1 MSTEKDFLQKV
12 LRREKERLD
21 NLSVIGGFNHFIKN
35 HLAEILPSELIE
47 KAEGYPLFTKN
58 EKTKFLREIESAI
71 LTSKKSSSTV
81 VHKKESFSLQK
92 KSLNLEMPI
101 RYLKGVG
108 PALEKK
114 LNRLNI
120 KTLEDLIYFFPRTYR
135 DRGHPT
141 TINMLREGMLQTIE
155 GKIISVRKKNIRKGT
170 LLKITIGDNTG
181 LADLL
186 CFNQAYLSKILRP
199 GTKILVTGRFRK
211 SPTSNRMETSNFEYE
226 PASQSKKE
234 NFEKI
239 VPIYSLTKGLSQKK
253 IRSLVEYALQN
264 YLPSLEETLPE
275 ETLQRLKLL
284 PKKEAIY
291 LLHNPGEGNI
301 EELLQRRSKAH
312 LTLIFEEFILFALSL
327 KLRKNKLQKLRVVP
341 CPPGSRLVEAF
352 LAKLPFKLTNA
363 QLRTFEEISRDL
375 ESGFIMNRLIQGDV
389 GSGKTLVAILS
400 ALKVIDSGQ
409 QVAFMV
415 PTEILAEQHYHRYLE
430 SLQALGLKIAL
441 IKGGNNKQKTELLS
455 QIAEGKIHLVIGTHA
470 LLEEKVR
477 FFRLGLVIVD
487 EQHRFGVMQRA
498 KLKEKAHVPHTLVMT
513 ATPIPRTLALTLYG
527 DLDVSI
533 VDEKPVGRKGVET
546 LFFPIKERFKAYNR
560 VRSRIEKGEQAYVVC
575 PAIEESEEEISNVQE
590 IAKMLQEKWFKG
602 LRIAIIHGRLPSKE
616 KEEIMS
622 NFEKRV
628 IDVLISTSVIE
639 VGIDVPNAT
648 CMVIEN
654 AERFGLAQLHQ
665 LRGRI
670 GRGSVRGLCILLANP
685 TTEEAIQ
692 RMKIMTSTEDGF
704 RIAEEDLRLRGPG
717 EFYGVRQHGVPE
729 FYLADPFEDWS
740 ILEKAHQEAEII
752 LSKDPELKNYQN
764 LRIEIERKFG
774 KYLDLGEVS

>member
-1 MSTEKDFLQKV
+1 MSVEKSFLQKV
-12 LRREKERLD
+12 LHREKERLD
-21 NLSVIGGFNHFIKN
+21 NLSVIGGFNRFIKN
-35 HLAEILPSELIE
+35 HLSTILPSDLVEE
-47 KAEGYPLFTKN
+47 AENYPLFPKS
-58 EKTKFLREIESAI
+58 EKIRFLQEIENAI
-71 LTSKKSSSTV
+71 ST
-81 VHKKESFSLQK
+81 LQK
-92 KSLNLEMPI
+92 NNATAPQINRASTSQKKPLSLETPV

-114 LNRLNI
+114 LNKLNI

-141 TINMLREGMLQTIE
+141 TIDTLKEGMLQTVE
-155 GKIISVRKKNIRKGT
+155 GKVISIRRRNIRRGT
-170 LLKITIGDNTG
+170 LLKITIGDDTG

-186 CFNQAYLSKILRP
+186 CFNQDYLSRILRP
-199 GTKILVTGRFRK
+199 GTRILVTGRFRR
-211 SPTSNRMETSNFEYE
+211 SSVSGRMETSNFEYE
-226 PASQSKKE
+226 PASRVKKE

-239 VPIYSLTKGLSQKK
+239 VPVYSLTKGLSQKK

-275 ETLQRLKLL
+275 ETVQRLNLL
-284 PKKEAIY
+284 PKRKAIY
-291 LLHNPGEGNI
+291 LLHNPGEENI
-301 EELLQRRSKAH
+301 EELLQRRSRAH

-327 KLRKNKLQKLRVVP
+327 KLRKNMLQKLRVTP
-341 CPPGSRLVEAF
+341 CPSGSRLVKEF
-352 LAKLPFKLTNA
+352 IAKLPFKLTGA
-363 QLRTFEEISRDL
+363 QLRVFEEISRDL

-409 QVAFMV
+409 QVALMV
-415 PTEILAEQHYHRYLE
+415 PTEILAEQHYHRYRDILE
-430 SLQALGLKIAL
+430 ELGLKVAL
-441 IKGGNNKQKTELLS
+441 IKGGNSKQKAELLS
-455 QIAEGKIHLVIGTHA
+455 QIAQGKINLIIGTHA
-470 LLEEKVR
+470 LLEEKVQ
-477 FFRLGLVIVD
+477 FANLGLVIVD

-498 KLKEKAHVPHTLVMT
+498 RLKEKAHVPHTLVMT

-527 DLDVSI
+527 DLDVSV

-560 VRSRIEKGEQAYVVC
+560 VRSRIEEGEQAYVVC

-590 IAKMLQEKWFKG
+590 IAEMLREKWFKG

-616 KEEIMS
+616 KEEIMAS
-622 NFEKRV
+622 FEKRA
-628 IDVLISTSVIE
+628 IDVLVSTSVIE

-685 TTEEAIQ
+685 TTEEARQ

-729 FYLADPFEDWS
+729 FYLADPFEDWPL
-740 ILEKAHQEAEII
+740 LEKAHQEAEAI
-752 LSKDPELKNYQN
+752 LTKDPELRNYQN
-764 LRIEIERKFG
+764 LRREMERKFG

>member
-1 MSTEKDFLQKV
+1 MSVEKSFLQKV
-12 LRREKERLD
+12 LHREKEKLD
-21 NLSVIGGFNHFIKN
+21 NLSVIGGFNRFIKN
-35 HLAEILPSELIE
+35 HLSTILPSDLVEE
-47 KAEGYPLFTKN
+47 AENYPLFSKS
-58 EKTKFLREIESAI
+58 EKIRFLQEIENAISA
-71 LTSKKSSSTV
+71 
-81 VHKKESFSLQK
+81 LQK
-92 KSLNLEMPI
+92 NNATAPQRSRASISQKKPLNLETPV

-108 PALEKK
+108 PALERK
-114 LNRLNI
+114 LNKLNI

-141 TINMLREGMLQTIE
+141 TIDTLKEGMLQTVE
-155 GKIISVRKKNIRKGT
+155 GKVISVRRRNIRRGT
-170 LLKITIGDNTG
+170 LLKITIGDDTG

-186 CFNQAYLSKILRP
+186 CFNQDYLSRILRP
-199 GTKILVTGRFRK
+199 GTRILVTGRFRR
-211 SPTSNRMETSNFEYE
+211 SSVSGRMETSNFEYE
-226 PASQSKKE
+226 PASRVKKE

-239 VPIYSLTKGLSQKK
+239 VPVYSLTKGLSQKK

-275 ETLQRLKLL
+275 ETVQRLNLL
-284 PKKEAIY
+284 PKRKAIY
-291 LLHNPGEGNI
+291 LLHNPGEENI
-301 EELLQRRSKAH
+301 EELLQRRSRAH

-327 KLRKNKLQKLRVVP
+327 KLRKSMLQKLRVAP
-341 CPPGSRLVEAF
+341 CPSGSRLVKEF
-352 LAKLPFKLTNA
+352 TAKLPFKLTGA
-363 QLRTFEEISRDL
+363 QSRVFEEISRDL

-409 QVAFMV
+409 QVALMV
-415 PTEILAEQHYHRYLE
+415 PTEILAEQHYHRYRDILE
-430 SLQALGLKIAL
+430 ELGLKVAL
-441 IKGGNNKQKTELLS
+441 IKGGNSKQKAELLS
-455 QIAEGKIHLVIGTHA
+455 QIAQGKINLIIGTHA
-470 LLEEKVR
+470 LLEEKVQ
-477 FFRLGLVIVD
+477 FANLGLVIVD

-498 KLKEKAHVPHTLVMT
+498 RLKEKAHVPHTLVMT

-527 DLDVSI
+527 DLDVSV

-560 VRSRIEKGEQAYVVC
+560 VRSRIEEGEQAYVVC

-590 IAKMLQEKWFKG
+590 IAEMLREKWFKG

-616 KEEIMS
+616 KEEIMAS
-622 NFEKRV
+622 FEKRA
-628 IDVLISTSVIE
+628 IDVLVSTSVIE

-685 TTEEAIQ
+685 TTEEARQ

-729 FYLADPFEDWS
+729 FYLADPFEDWPL
-740 ILEKAHQEAEII
+740 LEKAHQEAEAI
-752 LSKDPELKNYQN
+752 LTKDPELRNYQN
-764 LRIEIERKFG
+764 LRREMERKFG